1 MPFADA
7 LGMEETLRHKKAAA
21 VSLDIQR
28 MKLKYT
34 LTASLLALGI
44 TAAVT
49 AEEAKTPASKA
60 QPASAGP
67 AAAPAAPAAAPAPQ
81 YTEAQLLETFGW
93 FIGKRIGLSDLGFT
107 PEQTNS
113 IVKGL
118 LIASGGKESP
128 YDLQKIGPEMD
139 KFMQEKQQQY
149 MAKQKQQGQADT
161 EKFFKELKDKKG
173 VVTLPSGLAYEIVQ
187 PGTGPYPKPT
197 EIVRVHYTGTL
208 INGNKF
214 DSSLD
219 RGEPAEFPLNEV
231 IPGWTEGIQ
240 KINKGGKIK
249 LYIPANLAYGD
260 DQKPGIP
267 PNSTL
272 LFDVELLDI
281 KPPAAPPAGGP
292 GGPGGP
298 GEAMP
303 SMPPPPPPA
312 TK

>member
-1 MPFADA
+1 MQ
-7 LGMEETLRHKKAAA
+7 ETLRHKNAAA

-60 QPASAGP
+60 TPASAGP
-67 AAAPAAPAAAPAPQ
+67 AAAPTAPAAAPAPQ

-107 PEQTNS
+107 PDQTNS

-118 LIASGGKESP
+118 LIASSGKESP

-149 MAKQKQQGQADT
+149 TAKQKQQGQADT

-272 LFDVELLDI
+272 LFDVELLEI
-281 KPPAAPPAGGP
+281 KPPAAPPVGGP

-298 GEAMP
+298 GEGMP
-303 SMPPPPPPA
+303 SMPPPPPPPA
-312 TK
+312 SK